1 VIGQI
6 PFHTALFHTVL
17 LQTLLPQMSLLQIHI
32 PDVGTLLEALGP
44 WVLAGIAVIVFI
56 ESGVLFPFLPGDSL
70 LVTAAILAP
79 QLHVSRWLIWAVAFV
94 AAVAGDQVGYWL
106 GRRFGR
112 RLFKPDARVLKTEY
126 LNRAEE
132 FFDHY
137 GSLSLVLGRFV
148 PIVRTYV
155 PLSAGIAAMRYR
167 HFLIW
172 NVLGGLS
179 WTVLMVLLGT
189 LFGNIPIVANH
200 IDVVMIIV
208 VLVSVLPIVIAGLNK
223 RRHKKPADE
232 DAIDDAE

>member
-6 PFHTALFHTVL
+6 PFHTALLHTVL
-17 LQTLLPQMSLLQIHI
+17 LQTVLPQMSLLQIHI

-137 GSLSLVLGRFV
+137 GSPVAGARPIRPDRADLCAAVGRDSGDAL
-148 PIVRTYV
+148 P
-155 PLSAGIAAMRYR
+155 PLPDLERPGRPVVDGPDGAAGHPLRQY
-167 HFLIW
+167 
-172 NVLGGLS
+172 
-179 WTVLMVLLGT
+179 
-189 LFGNIPIVANH
+189 P
-200 IDVVMIIV
+200 D
-208 VLVSVLPIVIAGLNK
+208 
-223 RRHKKPADE
+223 RRQSH
-232 DAIDDAE
+232 